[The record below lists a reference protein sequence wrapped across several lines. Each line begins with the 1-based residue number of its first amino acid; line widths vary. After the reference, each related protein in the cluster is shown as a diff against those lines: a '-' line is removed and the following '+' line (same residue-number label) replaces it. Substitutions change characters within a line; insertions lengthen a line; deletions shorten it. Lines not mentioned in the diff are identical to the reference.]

1 MSAVGI
7 KALVLH
13 FIEEVNKGEA
23 AAMEAI
29 DELFSPDFVFHSAT
43 CEDMGLEDFK
53 KHLSESFS
61 AFPDLHFTLNDMV
74 AEGSK
79 VASRFTMSGTHT
91 GGFSGIPPT
100 NRRFSLWAINVI
112 RIVNGKAVEEW
123 ERYDTLGMMQQLG
136 LK

>member
-7 KALVLH
+7 KALVAH
-13 FIEEVNKGEA
+13 FFEEVNRGEA

-43 CEDMGLEDFK
+43 GEDMGLGDFK
-53 KHLSESFS
+53 RHLSESFS
-61 AFPDLHFTLNDMV
+61 AFPDLHFTLDDIV

-91 GGFSGIPPT
+91 GGFTGIPPT
-100 NRRFSLWAINVI
+100 NRGFTLWAINIV